1 MSVRQSQKDKR
12 RKQRKAKVKKNP
24 SLSNKPSKVI
34 INDVKPKLIEYLRSN
49 DRYMNYFKNLK
60 RGEVYLIATEEVST
74 NHLILSEDEY
84 CSMMPEGDAEAI
96 KSEFS
101 QLTTEKVV
109 AYTED
114 DGGFMTYFLN
124 VSEVLPISDLEEVK
138 EQFREQLQARLEK
151 RYETMTFD
159 EISCHGSKM
168 RFDMELAIDGYPF
181 EIPEGRDPKDYE
193 PLLSRQEY
201 LSGTFDDIIDEVFA
215 EARKASKAA

>member
-1 MSVRQSQKDKR
+1 
-12 RKQRKAKVKKNP
+12 
-24 SLSNKPSKVI
+24 
-34 INDVKPKLIEYLRSN
+34 
-49 DRYMNYFKNLK
+49 
-60 RGEVYLIATEEVST
+60 
-74 NHLILSEDEY
+74 
-84 CSMMPEGDAEAI
+84 
-96 KSEFS
+96 SEFS

-124 VSEVLPISDLEEVK
+124 VSEVLSISDLEEVK